1 MIKRLS
7 GALSEVTSRIHIRK
21 PPARA
26 ARSGTTAAAGT
37 GSDQVSRLDKLKQ
50 GIINNKKKIAAVTL
64 VSGSLAAVSAQQ
76 TELIDEDAERL
87 KKNTDTKCDA
97 FGTSNLFK
105 DCIKQC
111 PVKNEGDP
119 CIVHYGCYNK
129 DENGELIHKDIYL
142 KDKCLDDL
150 LKEKESADNTKLD
163 VENKFLEENIQEMAD
178 LDDPILE
185 PIPIETE
192 STLDN
197 SDSISSLKNTA
208 ASFKND
214 LLNNDVKSIQ
224 DKINVLKN
232 KKKEISDPI
241 KSTSAE
247 ASEPSEIINTNDGLY
262 NKINEYVDP
271 KIFGFALLIIIWLCY
286 QLLFTGPKRP
296 RGPSTPF

>member
-7 GALSEVTSRIHIRK
+7 GTLSGVTPRINIRM
-21 PPARA
+21 PS

-76 TELIDEDAERL
+76 TELIDDAERL
-87 KKNTDTKCDA
+87 KKKTDTKCDA

-119 CIVHYGCYNK
+119 CIVHNGCYNK
-129 DENGELIHKDIYL
+129 DENGEPIYKDVYL
-142 KDKCLDDL
+142 KDKCLEDL
-150 LKEKESADNTKLD
+150 LKEKELTDNTKLD

-232 KKKEISDPI
+232 KKKEVSDPI

-262 NKINEYVDP
+262 NKINEYMDP
-271 KIFGFALLIIIWLCY
+271 KIFGFALLIIVWLSY